1 MAQRQPLPQ
10 RFLRALSPLTPSGPP
25 LFFPAWQ
32 ASCPQVPSRGL
43 ARFREGSLRP
53 RSWDRPL
60 AGLAAHT
67 QVGRPWL
74 KPKLD
79 CP

>member
-10 RFLRALSPLTPSGPP
+10 RYLRALSPQTPSPQPGKPP
-25 LFFPAWQ
+25 VLRCHLEAWPD
-32 ASCPQVPSRGL
+32 SE
-43 ARFREGSLRP
+43 REGSLGP